1 MWKKSF
7 IFLVVCL
14 LVASSLYCY
23 PSWVYGKKEKP
34 TTTVTVEIPTAPTE
48 TEETLPTPALA
59 EEGQETPENS
69 LNSDEPL
76 RNETLREQGE
86 QLKNSLKEAKASTEI
101 IEQVSDYIE
110 NTNLG
115 VDVMTEAYNLEVEN
129 HAETEKELKR
139 VRNAFHFTVNPYIS
153 FDKTFSQLKGYGL
166 NLIVAKKGL
175 GISIGAYKQSFS
187 FDKWEDTLITT
198 GLSFTF

>member
-14 LVASSLYCY
+14 LAASSLYCY
-23 PSWVYGKKEKP
+23 PSWVYGKKETLQK
-34 TTTVTVEIPTAPTE
+34 VEIPVETKEEIPTVAMEEEPAP
-48 TEETLPTPALA
+48 A
-59 EEGQETPENS
+59 EEQETPESS

-76 RNETLREQGE
+76 PNETLKEQGE
-86 QLKNSLKEAKASTEI
+86 QLKNSLKEEKVSTAV
-101 IEQVSDYIE
+101 IEQVSEYIE

-129 HAETEKELKR
+129 HAETERALKK
-139 VRNAFHFTVNPYIS
+139 VTNAFRFTVNPYIS
-153 FDKTFSQLKGYGL
+153 FDKNFKQLEGYGL

-175 GISIGAYKQSFS
+175 GISIGAYKPSFS
-187 FDKWEDTLITT
+187 FENWEDTLLTT